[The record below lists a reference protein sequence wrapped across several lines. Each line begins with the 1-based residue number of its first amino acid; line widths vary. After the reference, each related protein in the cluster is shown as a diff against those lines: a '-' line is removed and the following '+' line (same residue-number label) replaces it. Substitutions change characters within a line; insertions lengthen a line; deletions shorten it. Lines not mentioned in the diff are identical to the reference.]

1 MAHTAPEMNYT
12 ILARHNPATQEI
24 RKSVEEDEAFWVAD
38 LNVPRNCLALWEE
51 HLPSVKMY
59 YAMKCCDEP
68 HLLRFLADRG
78 TGFDC
83 ASKNEIERILG
94 LHVSGSRI
102 VFSHPLK
109 SIESLRYAK
118 EYGVEKLVFD
128 SEMELQKIMRYYPS
142 AQVYL
147 RVKPR
152 FSNAKIQLSEKFGAA
167 PNDVSS
173 LLSLAREL
181 GANFIGFSFHVG
193 SLCDDVE
200 SLAGAVQYVSEL
212 RAKALALGL
221 KVDFIDIGGGF
232 YSPNSPAKLGF
243 PGIAAG
249 IERAIREGFADG
261 GIEIIG
267 EPGRFIA
274 AEYLELNLPVIGI
287 KRVEGIGGAIV
298 QHVYLPDG
306 IYGAFNC
313 IAYDHAEPHFEIVTN
328 ARKDD
333 VVETNLWG
341 QTCDSMDV
349 IYAKM
354 QWPVLKIGDFVT
366 VRKFGA
372 YTYSPSSFFNGFL
385 HHKVFP
391 INKEDNNENLL

>member
-1 MAHTAPEMNYT
+1 MTQQDPV
-12 ILARHNPATQEI
+12 IQEI
-24 RKSVEEDEAFWVAD
+24 QKSVDEDEAFWVAD

-51 HLPSVKMY
+51 YLPTVKMY

-78 TGFDC
+78 IGFDC
-83 ASKNEIERILG
+83 ASKNELERILA
-94 LHVSGSRI
+94 LNVNASRI

-118 EYGVEKLVFD
+118 EYGVERLVFD
-128 SEMELQKIMRYYPS
+128 SEMELKKIMRYYPS

-167 PNDVSS
+167 PNDVNN
-173 LLSLAREL
+173 LLSLTRDL

-193 SLCDDVE
+193 SLCDDVD
-200 SLAGAVQYVSEL
+200 SLTGAIQYVSEL
-212 RAKALALGL
+212 KAKAISLGL
-221 KVDFIDIGGGF
+221 KVDFVDIGGGF
-232 YSPNSPAKLGF
+232 YSPNSPTKLEF

-249 IERAIREGFADG
+249 IEKAIREVFGDE
-261 GIEIIG
+261 GIEVIA

-287 KRVEGIGGAIV
+287 KRIEGNDGSIV
-298 QHVYLPDG
+298 QNVYLPDG

-313 IAYDHAEPHFEIVTN
+313 IPYDHAEPHFEIWT
-328 ARKDD
+328 DD
-333 VVETNLWG
+333 ASEEFVETNLWG

-349 IYAKM
+349 IYRKM
-354 QWPVLKIGDFVT
+354 TWPRLKIGDLVT
-366 VRKFGA
+366 IRKFGA

-385 HHKVFP
+385 HHRVFP
-391 INKEDNNENLL
+391 INAKDDNENLF